1 MDSRR
6 KKKTGGLKGIENSLG
21 NVLYAF
27 CYGECAKEFYN
38 FLKKKSIK
46 VTISD
51 NLESALKEAFT
62 KSLIEKKRINIVF
75 SPACSSFDQF
85 QNFEHRGRKF
95 KSLVSKIVRNGKP

>member
-1 MDSRR
+1 M
-6 KKKTGGLKGIENSLG
+6 
-21 NVLYAF
+21 YAF

-46 VTISD
+46 VIISD

-62 KSLIEKKRINIVF
+62 KSLIEKKKRINIVF

>member
-1 MDSRR
+1 M
-6 KKKTGGLKGIENSLG
+6 
-21 NVLYAF
+21 YAF

-46 VTISD
+46 VIISD

-85 QNFEHRGRKF
+85 QNFEDRGNKF
-95 KSLVSKIVRNGKP
+95 REIVNQQLNKGLIK